1 MVQTKPYVGID
12 FSHCRVYHH
21 LNKTERE
28 RRMMKDMVIK
38 EIYRMLK
45 ECEDGELI
53 QIIYMLLLKSSEK

>member
-1 MVQTKPYVGID
+1 
-12 FSHCRVYHH
+12 
-21 LNKTERE
+21 
-28 RRMMKDMVIK
+28 MKDMVIK